1 MGMVA
6 ALRRA
11 LQRERRSGVRH
22 GGVRVEDLEALNL
35 APLDAVVDE
44 ELPLVER
51 RRWQETGPQTGR
63 VIMRR
68 RASDWE
74 PLGAGDDTVLDEQP
88 RRRLG

>member
-6 ALRRA
+6 ALRRVM
-11 LQRERRSGVRH
+11 QRGRRSGAQY
-22 GGVRVEDLEALNL
+22 GGVGVEDLEALNL

-44 ELPLVER
+44 EPPLVER
-51 RRWQETGPQTGR
+51 RQRQETGPQTGH

>member
-1 MGMVA
+1 MGMVT

-11 LQRERRSGVRH
+11 MQRGRRSGVRH
-22 GGVRVEDLEALNL
+22 GGVGVEDLEALNL

-44 ELPLVER
+44 ELPLIER
-51 RRWQETGPQTGR
+51 RQRQETAPQNER

-88 RRRLG
+88 RRRTG